1 VALTLNIIIPLA
13 VGLALASRSRAERIA
28 LAATIAL
35 AAAGIVV
42 TFSRAGFIYL
52 TTTLLLYFGRLK
64 KGRSGI
70 VLLALFLFVLMLS
83 VDGFVARIARSAT

>member
-1 VALTLNIIIPLA
+1 
-13 VGLALASRSRAERIA
+13 
-28 LAATIAL
+28 
-35 AAAGIVV
+35 VV

-83 VDGFVARIARSAT
+83 VDGFVARIGTIGDVKRTARPGSAGRPRRRRSSSS